1 MYRLNC
7 LLIFGLGL
15 AAQSGAQDLGGVG
28 AWFAAP
34 SCGAVEAGNTGNLL
48 GLTQRARTLAREL
61 PEGRERAIAQAL
73 VQELEPGRLQLFCR
87 DTATGELVA
96 HYSSG
101 IGATGVV
108 SETESTELRVK
119 LQNLSYPEITFHV
132 AQLPDD
138 GGFKY
143 LYRLSNKSG
152 ARRPITSWGIM
163 SLKADRSLELAHPTW
178 QTSSTEGT
186 GNSGVVSESGVVEN
200 LPGPGVQLGRDH
212 HAFARKLVRW
222 TTTLDG
228 HPVQAG
234 ASLTLFSVTSEFRP
248 GWTTAYV
255 GSDGGVQR
263 PEGEIPAGVEK
274 ELNILLRPENYYSP
288 ILTIGPQFGPDV
300 GHSWIAGNWHLG
312 IQRMVKQGQLSPDSA
327 YVAELLRSLTQIAQS
342 ELNLELNVSS
352 KPAPGMEALL
362 DKIVRMAL

>member
-1 MYRLNC
+1 MYRLHY

-15 AAQSGAQDLGGVG
+15 AAQSGAQRLGGIG

-34 SCGAVEAGNTGNLL
+34 SCGSVESGNTGNPV

-73 VQELEPGRLQLFCR
+73 VQELEPGRLQRFCR
-87 DTATGELVA
+87 DPATGELVA
-96 HYSSG
+96 RYSSG

-108 SETESTELRVK
+108 SETESAELRVK
-119 LQNLSYPEITFHV
+119 LQNLSYPEIAFHV
-132 AQLPDD
+132 TQLPDD
-138 GGFKY
+138 GGFNY

-152 ARRPITSWGIM
+152 ASRPITSWGLM
-163 SLKADRSLELAHPTW
+163 SPEADRSLKLTHPTW

-186 GNSGVVSESGVVEN
+186 GNSGVVSESEAVAN
-200 LPGPGVQLGRDH
+200 LPGPGVKLR
-212 HAFARKLVRW
+212 AFPRKLVRW

-263 PEGEIPAGVEK
+263 PEGKIPAGVEK

-312 IQRMVKQGQLSPDSA
+312 IQRMVKQGRLSPDSA
-327 YVAELLRSLTQIAQS
+327 YVAELLRSLAQIAQS
-342 ELNLELNVSS
+342 ELNLELSVSS

>member
-1 MYRLNC
+1 MYRFNY

-15 AAQSGAQDLGGVG
+15 AAQSGAQVLGGIG

-34 SCGAVEAGNTGNLL
+34 SCGAVESGNTGNPV
-48 GLTQRARTLAREL
+48 GLAQRARTLALEL

-73 VQELEPGRLQLFCR
+73 VQELEPGRLQRFCR

-108 SETESTELRVK
+108 SETEAAELRVQ

-132 AQLPDD
+132 AQLVDD
-138 GGFKY
+138 GGFNY

-152 ARRPITSWGIM
+152 AQAPITSWGLMIPE
-163 SLKADRSLELAHPTW
+163 ADRSLELTHPIW

-186 GNSGVVSESGVVEN
+186 GNSGVVSESGAVEN
-200 LPGPGVQLGRDH
+200 LPGPGVKLR
-212 HAFARKLVRW
+212 AFPRKLVRW

-263 PEGEIPAGVEK
+263 PDEGEIPAGVEK
-274 ELNILLRPENYYSP
+274 ELNILLRPENYYSS

-300 GHSWIAGNWHLG
+300 GHSWIAGNWNLG
-312 IQRMVKQGQLSPDSA
+312 IQRMVQQRQLLPDSA
-327 YVAELLRSLTQIAQS
+327 YVAELLRSLAQIAQS
-342 ELNLELNVSS
+342 ELNLELSVSS
-352 KPAPGMEALL
+352 KPSPGMEALL
-362 DKIVRMAL
+362 DRIVRMAL